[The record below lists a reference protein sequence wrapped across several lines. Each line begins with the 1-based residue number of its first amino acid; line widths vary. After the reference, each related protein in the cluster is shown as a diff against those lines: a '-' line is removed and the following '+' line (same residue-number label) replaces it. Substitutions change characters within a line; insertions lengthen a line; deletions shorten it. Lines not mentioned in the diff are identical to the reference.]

1 MEKHLHLLTESLEQA
16 RLALHELQMAR
27 PNDPRLLKL
36 NHHLWT
42 VKHGVDGAASAL
54 VDVAAELAHLKDLRV
69 NL

>member
-27 PNDPRLLKL
+27 PNDPRCIKL

-42 VKHGVDGAASAL
+42 VKHGVDAASSAL
-54 VDVAAELAHLKDLRV
+54 VDAAGELARLKDSGVKL
-69 NL
+69 